1 MVKSEEH
8 YKGVQNTL
16 QIIKDDLKNSL
27 SNLSSLVIK
36 INLVVA
42 KNKGYPKG
50 VELATTPIK
59 AVESFIDFISPF
71 YKKEIIIAERSAWG
85 KTKEGFELHGFTK
98 LAEKNP
104 QVRLLDLK
112 DDKIIEK
119 TINYPK
125 GKIVLP
131 FSKTLLET
139 KFLVSITRPKTHCD
153 VRVTAGIKNVLVG
166 SINGSWE
173 CRLQIHQG
181 KYVHNILASIADL
194 VYPHLV
200 IIDGTTGMEG
210 NGPIMGRKNRS
221 GWSLA
226 SFDAL
231 AADTLAV
238 YLMGFVV
245 NDINYLKILKEKK
258 KGTSFPNKKIEILG
272 EKPKTLIS
280 KFLPHHKFK
289 KTINKQKLNY
299 HPPKQKLSEN
309 PI

>member
-1 MVKSEEH
+1 MVSKVSLVISEEH

-16 QIIKDDLKNSL
+16 DYIKDDLVNSL

-36 INLVVA
+36 VNLVVA

-98 LAEKNP
+98 LAKENP
-104 QVRLLDLK
+104 QVKLLDLK

-119 TINYPK
+119 TINYPT
-125 GKIVLP
+125 GKLVLP

-153 VRVTAGIKNVLVG
+153 VRFTAGIKNVLVG

-181 KYVHNILASIADL
+181 KYVHHILASIADL

-200 IIDGTTGMEG
+200 VIDGTVGMEG
-210 NGPIMGRKNRS
+210 NGPIMGKKNRS
-221 GWSLA
+221 GWSLS

-258 KGTSFPNKKIEILG
+258 KGLSFPDKKIEILG
-272 EKPKTLIS
+272 EKPKPLIS

-289 KTINKQKLNY
+289 KI
-299 HPPKQKLSEN
+299 
-309 PI
+309 PIQTKT

>member
-1 MVKSEEH
+1 MVSKVSLVKSEDH
-8 YKGVQNTL
+8 YNGVQNTL
-16 QIIKDDLKNSL
+16 HIIKDDLVKSL
-27 SNLSSLVIK
+27 SNISSLVIK
-36 INLVVA
+36 VNLVVA

-85 KTKEGFELHGFTK
+85 KTKEGFEIYGFTK
-98 LAEKNP
+98 LAKKNP

-119 TINYPK
+119 TINYPE
-125 GKIVLP
+125 GKLVLP
-131 FSKTLLET
+131 FSKTMLET
-139 KFLVSITRPKTHCD
+139 KFLVSIARPKTHCD
-153 VRVTAGIKNVLVG
+153 VRFTAGIKNVLVG

-181 KYVHNILASIADL
+181 KYVHHILASIADL

-200 IIDGTTGMEG
+200 VIDGTVGMEG

-221 GWSLA
+221 GWSLS

-258 KGTSFPNKKIEILG
+258 KGLSFPDKKIEILG
-272 EKPKTLIS
+272 EKPKLLIS

-289 KTINKQKLNY
+289 KTLKQTKT
-299 HPPKQKLSEN
+299 
-309 PI
+309 